1 MSGGR
6 ADETRLNRLTA
17 LSDGIFAIAMTL
29 LVLDIQVT
37 AGLDAAGFR
46 AMVHGLFSHIG
57 AYALS
62 FTIIAGVWRD
72 HHRILGLARGV
83 DALSGRLVLIGLGVI
98 ALLPFPTTLLS
109 EYASQ
114 PLSVAVYASTIIVI
128 NLLQLALLLSIRRDP
143 RTAHPDVRR
152 VGRNIAA
159 DLGTTALV
167 FAATVPIAFL
177 VSPAAALWSW
187 LVLVPIRIAL
197 GRHEAVRAIV
207 RTFE

>member
-1 MSGGR
+1 MSGGG

-37 AGLDAAGFR
+37 AGLDTAGFHS
-46 AMVHGLFSHIG
+46 MVRGLFSHVG

-72 HHRILGLARGV
+72 HHRILGLARGL
-83 DALSGRLVLIGLGVI
+83 DALSGRLVLMGLGVI

-114 PLSVAVYASTIIVI
+114 PLSVAVYACTIIVI
-128 NLLQLALLLSIRRDP
+128 DLLQLALLLSIRRAP
-143 RTAHPDVRR
+143 GTARPDVRR
-152 VGRNIAA
+152 TGRNIAA
-159 DLGTTALV
+159 DLGSTALV
-167 FAATVPIAFL
+167 FGATVPVAFL
-177 VSPAAALWSW
+177 VSPAAALWCW
-187 LVLVPIRIAL
+187 LVLIPLKVAL
-197 GRHEAVRAIV
+197 GRHEALRALT